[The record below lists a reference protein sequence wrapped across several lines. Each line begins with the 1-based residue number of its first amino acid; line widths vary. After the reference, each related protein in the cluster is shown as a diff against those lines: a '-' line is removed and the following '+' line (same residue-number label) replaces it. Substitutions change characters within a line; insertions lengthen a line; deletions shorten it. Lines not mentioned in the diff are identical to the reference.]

1 VTKSILRYVL
11 LSSVA
16 GTVIVVDQLTKLSI
30 MQNMRLHESIPIIPN
45 LFSLTYIRNPGAA
58 FGLLA
63 GSSNAFRMLFF
74 GVTSLFALALLGT
87 ILMRLPARDWA
98 GQLSIAA
105 ILGGAIG
112 NLVDR
117 LKYGEVIDFL
127 DVYIIGPDFQ
137 FHVDR
142 YQIGPFH
149 IGSYLLDFSVGPYLL
164 DFSGPHHWPAFNVA
178 DSAIS
183 VGVVFLI
190 IHFAFEKKSAAQV
203 PSESASSSANS

>member
-1 VTKSILRYVL
+1 MNRPILRYL
-11 LSSVA
+11 LLALVA

-30 MQNMRLHESIPIIPN
+30 MQNMRLHESIPIISN

-74 GVTSLFALALLGT
+74 GVTSVFALALLGT
-87 ILMRLPARDWA
+87 ILVRLPERDWM

-105 ILGGAIG
+105 ILGGAVG
-112 NLVDR
+112 NLLDR
-117 LKYGEVIDFL
+117 LRYGEVIDFL
-127 DVYIIGPDFQ
+127 DVYIDT
-137 FHVDR
+137 
-142 YQIGPFH
+142 Y
-149 IGSYLLDFSVGPYLL
+149 
-164 DFSGPHHWPAFNVA
+164 HWPAFNVA

-190 IHFAFEKKSAAQV
+190 IHFAFEKKEAPPV
-203 PSESASSSANS
+203 PSGSASSSANS

>member
-1 VTKSILRYVL
+1 VTSPILRYL
-11 LSSVA
+11 LLAFVA
-16 GTVIVVDQLTKLSI
+16 GTVIIVDQLTKLSI

-74 GVTSLFALALLGT
+74 GVTSLIALALLGT
-87 ILMRLPARDWA
+87 ILVRLPARDWV

-112 NLVDR
+112 DLLDR
-117 LKYGEVIDFL
+117 LQYGEVIDFL
-127 DVYIIGPDFQ
+127 DAYMIGPDIQ
-137 FHVDR
+137 FHIDR

-149 IGSYLLDFSVGPYLL
+149 IGPYLL

-190 IHFAFEKKSAAQV
+190 IHFAFEKKEAPPV
-203 PSESASSSANS
+203 PSGSASSSVNS